1 MRPVRWCAPVR
12 VRGPFR
18 VRRLSMVAA
27 ALAAL
32 VGLVAC
38 GDLLQE
44 PDTGIGKAV
53 VRLEP
58 VSGNAQVGAPG
69 APLGQPLRVQTLD
82 FDGEPTP
89 HLRVQWSVVSGAGE
103 IEPRNSFSDADGIA
117 EATWTLGAAEGPQ
130 VAQAFVRKG
139 QPVIFEATAE

>member
-1 MRPVRWCAPVR
+1 MRPVRWSAPS
-12 VRGPFR
+12 R

-32 VGLVAC
+32 MGLVAC

-69 APLGQPLRVQTLD
+69 AQLGQPLRVQTLD
-82 FDGEPTP
+82 FDGEPTA

-117 EATWTLGAAEGPQ
+117 QATWTLGASDGPQ
-130 VAQAFVRKG
+130 QVQAFVRKG
-139 QPVIFEATAE
+139 QPVIFEATAQ